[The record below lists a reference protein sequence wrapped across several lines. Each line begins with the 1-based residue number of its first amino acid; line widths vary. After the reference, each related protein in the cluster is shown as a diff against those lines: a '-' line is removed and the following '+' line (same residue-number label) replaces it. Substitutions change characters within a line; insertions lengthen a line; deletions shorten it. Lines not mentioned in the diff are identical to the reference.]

1 MSKNLR
7 ALGSS
12 AHAINDRQKE
22 DYYATDPIAIEKLLE
37 LETFSHNIWESACG
51 EGHLSKV
58 LLSKGY
64 EILSTDLIDRGYG
77 KGGVDFLKETT
88 QTPCDIITN
97 PPFKHA
103 QQFAEKGLELMQ
115 VGGKMA
121 LFLRIQFLESDTRKN
136 FFKAFPPKTIYVAS
150 SRILCAINGQ
160 FEKDGRRMSS
170 AACYAWFIWEKGFK
184 GETTLKWFN

>member
-22 DYYATDPIAIEKLLE
+22 DYYATDPIAIESLLE
-37 LETFSHNIWESACG
+37 LETFSHNIWEVACG

-58 LLSKGY
+58 LLLKGY
-64 EILSTDLIDRGYG
+64 DVLSTDLIDRGFG
-77 KGGVDFLKETT
+77 KGGVDFLKETS
-88 QTPCDIITN
+88 QTHRDIITN

-103 QQFAEKGLELMQ
+103 QKFAEKVINLIQNGNK
-115 VGGKMA
+115 VA
-121 LFLRIQFLESDTRKN
+121 LFLRIQFLESDIRKR
-136 FFKAFPPKTIYVAS
+136 FFETNPPKTIYVAS
-150 SRILCAINGQ
+150 SRILCAINGE
-160 FEKDGRRMSS
+160 FDKDGKRMSS